1 MIIDLHT
8 GVFASA
14 RAVTASSGRHFKEL
28 ASGEMHGRIIDPMT
42 IDPTWL
48 FLSMIPS
55 GIGFVLFVYG
65 KKQERWPHMLA
76 GVVFSVYPYF
86 TSSSITMIAVG
97 VAVGGALWWAVRAGW

>member
-1 MIIDLHT
+1 VPDI
-8 GVFASA
+8 
-14 RAVTASSGRHFKEL
+14 TA
-28 ASGEMHGRIIDPMT
+28 

-65 KKQERWPHMLA
+65 KKQQRWPHMVA

-86 TSSSITMIAVG
+86 TTSILAMVGVG
-97 VAVGGALWWAVRAGW
+97 VALGTGLWLAVRAGW